1 MDNHYPWDFFDRGK
15 AMVEAK
21 SIVVTGRVQGVGF
34 RYFTKILADRL
45 GVTGVVWNASDGSV
59 RIEAQ
64 GDEMA
69 MKDFVKGVSVAPSPY
84 GRVDSV
90 TSEAITVSPERRIFK
105 AI

>member
-1 MDNHYPWDFFDRGK
+1 MI
-15 AMVEAK
+15 AK
-21 SIVVTGRVQGVGF
+21 KVIVRGRVQGVGF
-34 RYFTKILADRL
+34 RYFTKQLADKL

-64 GDEMA
+64 DDETVMT
-69 MKDFVKGVSVAPSPY
+69 DFVNGVKVSPSPY

-90 TSEAITVSPERRIFK
+90 ESEIIPVDESRRVFK

>member
-1 MDNHYPWDFFDRGK
+1 
-15 AMVEAK
+15 MVEAK

-34 RYFTKILADRL
+34 RYFTKILVDRL

-69 MKDFVKGVSVAPSPY
+69 MKDFVNGVSVSLHRMV
-84 GRVDSV
+84 GLIRSHL
-90 TSEAITVSPERRIFK
+90 RRLLYRQNDEFLRRFSDVYQSMFLN
-105 AI
+105 

>member
-1 MDNHYPWDFFDRGK
+1 MI
-15 AMVEAK
+15 AK
-21 SIVVTGRVQGVGF
+21 KVIVRGRVQGVGF
-34 RYFTKILADRL
+34 RYFTKQLADKL

-64 GDEMA
+64 ADETVMT
-69 MKDFVKGVSVAPSPY
+69 DFVNGVKVSPSSY

-90 TSEAITVSPERRIFK
+90 ESEIIPVDESRHVFK

>member
-1 MDNHYPWDFFDRGK
+1 
-15 AMVEAK
+15 MVEAK

-69 MKDFVKGVSVAPSPY
+69 MKDFVNGVSVSPSPY

-90 TSEAITVSPERRIFK
+90 TSERLLYRQNDEFLRRFNDVYQSMFLN
-105 AI
+105 